1 MKPQIVS
8 LFFSLIWLV
17 LTSIFYISLN
27 VELEK
32 SNILKRQMKGI
43 FCDICNAMFGK
54 HNSVVQRLKQNNPH
68 IVTVKCSCHISHL
81 CWLKAIAM
89 LPSLLEEFLR
99 HLSSVFSSI
108 YKNMDELVEFKK
120 VCLSLLSIYIGMSYQ
135 NPSITLHFFATNIY
149 FLTILII
156 HLCCK

>member
-1 MKPQIVS
+1 M
-8 LFFSLIWLV
+8 
-17 LTSIFYISLN
+17 
-27 VELEK
+27 ELEK

-68 IVTVKCSCHISHL
+68 IVTVMCSCHSNHL
-81 CWLKAIAM
+81 CWLEAFAM

-108 YKNMDELVEFKK
+108 YKNMDELVELYWY
-120 VCLSLLSIYIGMSYQ
+120 VLSESVNYI
-135 NPSITLHFFATNIY
+135 TFFR
-149 FLTILII
+149 
-156 HLCCK
+156 H